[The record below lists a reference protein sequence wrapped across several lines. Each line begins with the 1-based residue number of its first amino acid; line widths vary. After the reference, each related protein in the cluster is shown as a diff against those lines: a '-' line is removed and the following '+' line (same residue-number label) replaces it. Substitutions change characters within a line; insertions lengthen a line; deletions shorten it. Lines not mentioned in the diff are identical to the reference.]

1 MKRGLGF
8 FTIIVD
14 RKFIFTIFSLFQRAL
29 ASPDPF
35 NAIEGNFR
43 HLQEAK
49 SKLSLADEEKVEV
62 VVQELR
68 TRWEELKAKI
78 AELQSQMQLTAENFS
93 DFKDKLHS
101 LVNWVEEVEQTCE
114 GLGRVRGY
122 NEFQPLMEK
131 FQVFLVCID
140 LKRLPC

>member
-1 MKRGLGF
+1 MAFYDYCSWKIQFLL
-8 FTIIVD
+8 
-14 RKFIFTIFSLFQRAL
+14 FSLFQRAL

-35 NAIEGNFR
+35 NAIEENFR

-114 GLGRVRGY
+114 GLGRVRAY
-122 NEFQPLMEK
+122 NEFQPLMEE
-131 FQVFLVCID
+131 FQVFLVGID

>member
-1 MKRGLGF
+1 MAFYDYCGWKIQFLL
-8 FTIIVD
+8 
-14 RKFIFTIFSLFQRAL
+14 FSLFQRAL

-35 NAIEGNFR
+35 NAIEENFR

-68 TRWEELKAKI
+68 TRWEELKAKV

-101 LVNWVEEVEQTCE
+101 LVNWVEQVEQTCE

-131 FQVFLVCID
+131 FQVFVVCID

>member
-1 MKRGLGF
+1 MAFYDYCGWKIQFLL
-8 FTIIVD
+8 
-14 RKFIFTIFSLFQRAL
+14 FSLFQRAL

-35 NAIEGNFR
+35 NAIEENFR

-68 TRWEELKAKI
+68 TRWEELKAKT

-101 LVNWVEEVEQTCE
+101 LVNWVEQVEQTCE

-122 NEFQPLMEK
+122 NEFQPLMEE

>member
-1 MKRGLGF
+1 MAFYDYCGWKIQFLL
-8 FTIIVD
+8 
-14 RKFIFTIFSLFQRAL
+14 FSLFQRAL

-35 NAIEGNFR
+35 NAIEENFR

-131 FQVFLVCID
+131 FQVFLVCNHVI
-140 LKRLPC
+140 RLPC

>member
-1 MKRGLGF
+1 M
-8 FTIIVD
+8 
-14 RKFIFTIFSLFQRAL
+14 
-29 ASPDPF
+29 
-35 NAIEGNFR
+35 
-43 HLQEAK
+43 
-49 SKLSLADEEKVEV
+49 

-122 NEFQPLMEK
+122 NEFQPLMKK
-131 FQVFLVCID
+131 FQVFLVCNHVI
-140 LKRLPC
+140 RLPC

>member
-1 MKRGLGF
+1 MAFYDYCGWKIQFLL
-8 FTIIVD
+8 
-14 RKFIFTIFSLFQRAL
+14 FSLFQRAL

-35 NAIEGNFR
+35 NAIEENFR

-78 AELQSQMQLTAENFS
+78 AELQSRMQLTAENFS

-114 GLGRVRGY
+114 GLGRVQGY
-122 NEFQPLMEK
+122 NEFQPLMKK
-131 FQVFLVCID
+131 FQVFLVCNHVI
-140 LKRLPC
+140 RLPC

>member
-1 MKRGLGF
+1 MAFYDYCSWKIQFLL
-8 FTIIVD
+8 
-14 RKFIFTIFSLFQRAL
+14 FSLFQRAL

-35 NAIEGNFR
+35 NAIEDNFR

-101 LVNWVEEVEQTCE
+101 LVNWVEQVEQTCE

-122 NEFQPLMEK
+122 NEFQPLMEE

>member
-1 MKRGLGF
+1 MAFYDYCSWKIQFLL
-8 FTIIVD
+8 
-14 RKFIFTIFSLFQRAL
+14 FSLFQRAL

-35 NAIEGNFR
+35 NAIEENFR

-62 VVQELR
+62 VVQGLR

-101 LVNWVEEVEQTCE
+101 LVNWVEQVEQTCE

-122 NEFQPLMEK
+122 NEFQPLMEE

>member
-1 MKRGLGF
+1 MAFYDYCGWKIQFLL
-8 FTIIVD
+8 
-14 RKFIFTIFSLFQRAL
+14 FSLFQRAL

-35 NAIEGNFR
+35 NAIEENFR

-122 NEFQPLMEK
+122 NEFQPLMKK
-131 FQVFLVCID
+131 FQVFLVCNHVI
-140 LKRLPC
+140 RLPC

>member
-1 MKRGLGF
+1 MAFYDYCSWKIQFLL
-8 FTIIVD
+8 
-14 RKFIFTIFSLFQRAL
+14 FSLFQRAL

-35 NAIEGNFR
+35 NAIEENFR

-78 AELQSQMQLTAENFS
+78 AELQSRMQLTAENFS

-114 GLGRVRGY
+114 GLGRVQGY
-122 NEFQPLMEK
+122 NEFQPLMKK
-131 FQVFLVCID
+131 FQVFLVCNHVI
-140 LKRLPC
+140 RLPC

>member
-8 FTIIVD
+8 FTIIVAG
-14 RKFIFTIFSLFQRAL
+14 KFSFTLFSLFQRAL

-35 NAIEGNFR
+35 NAIEENFR

-68 TRWEELKAKI
+68 ARWEELKAKI
-78 AELQSQMQLTAENFS
+78 ADLQSRMQLTAENFS

-101 LVNWVEEVEQTCE
+101 LVNWMEEVEKTCE
-114 GLGRVRGY
+114 GLGRVQGY

-131 FQVFLVCID
+131 FQVFLVCND

>member
-1 MKRGLGF
+1 MAFYDYCSWKIQFLL
-8 FTIIVD
+8 
-14 RKFIFTIFSLFQRAL
+14 FSLFQRAL

-35 NAIEGNFR
+35 NAIEENFR

-49 SKLSLADEEKVEV
+49 SKLSLADEEKVE
-62 VVQELR
+62 VQELR

-131 FQVFLVCID
+131 FQVFLVCNHVI
-140 LKRLPC
+140 RLPC

>member
-1 MKRGLGF
+1 MAFYDYCSWKIQFLL
-8 FTIIVD
+8 
-14 RKFIFTIFSLFQRAL
+14 FSLFQRAL

-35 NAIEGNFR
+35 NAIEENFR

-131 FQVFLVCID
+131 FQVFLVCNHVI
-140 LKRLPC
+140 RLPC

>member
-1 MKRGLGF
+1 MAFYDYCGWKIQFLL
-8 FTIIVD
+8 
-14 RKFIFTIFSLFQRAL
+14 FSLFQRAL

-35 NAIEGNFR
+35 NAIEENFR

-68 TRWEELKAKI
+68 ARWEELKAKI
-78 AELQSQMQLTAENFS
+78 AELQSRIQLTAENFS

-122 NEFQPLMEK
+122 NEFQPLMKK
-131 FQVFLVCID
+131 FQVFLVCNHVI
-140 LKRLPC
+140 RLPC

>member
-1 MKRGLGF
+1 M
-8 FTIIVD
+8 
-14 RKFIFTIFSLFQRAL
+14 QRAL

-35 NAIEGNFR
+35 NTIEENFR

-49 SKLSLADEEKVEV
+49 SKLSLADEENVEV

-68 TRWEELKAKI
+68 ARWEELKAKI
-78 AELQSQMQLTAENFS
+78 AELQSRIQLTAENFS

-122 NEFQPLMEK
+122 NEFQPLMKK
-131 FQVFLVCID
+131 FQVFLVCNHVI
-140 LKRLPC
+140 RLPC

>member
-1 MKRGLGF
+1 MAFYDYCSWKIQFLL
-8 FTIIVD
+8 
-14 RKFIFTIFSLFQRAL
+14 FSLFQRAL

-35 NAIEGNFR
+35 NAIEENFR

-114 GLGRVRGY
+114 GLGRVQGY
-122 NEFQPLMEK
+122 NEFQPLMKK
-131 FQVFLVCID
+131 FQVFLVCNHVI
-140 LKRLPC
+140 RLPC

>member
-1 MKRGLGF
+1 MAFYDYCSWKIQFLL
-8 FTIIVD
+8 
-14 RKFIFTIFSLFQRAL
+14 FSLFQRAL

-35 NAIEGNFR
+35 NTLEENFR

-49 SKLSLADEEKVEV
+49 SKLSFADEEKVEV

-122 NEFQPLMEK
+122 SEFQPLMEK

>member
-1 MKRGLGF
+1 MKRGLSF

-14 RKFIFTIFSLFQRAL
+14 GKFIFTIFSLFQRAL

-35 NAIEGNFR
+35 NAIEENFR

-114 GLGRVRGY
+114 GLGRVQGY
-122 NEFQPLMEK
+122 NEFQSLMKK
-131 FQVFLVCID
+131 FQVFLVCNHVI
-140 LKRLPC
+140 RLPC

>member
-1 MKRGLGF
+1 MAFYDYCSWKIQFLL
-8 FTIIVD
+8 
-14 RKFIFTIFSLFQRAL
+14 FSLFQRAL

-35 NAIEGNFR
+35 NAIEENFR

-122 NEFQPLMEK
+122 NEFQPLMKK
-131 FQVFLVCID
+131 FQVFLVCNHVI
-140 LKRLPC
+140 RLPC

>member
-1 MKRGLGF
+1 MAFYDYCGWKIQFLL
-8 FTIIVD
+8 
-14 RKFIFTIFSLFQRAL
+14 FSLFQRAL

-35 NAIEGNFR
+35 NAIEENFR

-114 GLGRVRGY
+114 GLGRVQGY
-122 NEFQPLMEK
+122 NEFQPLMKK
-131 FQVFLVCID
+131 FQVFLVCNHVI
-140 LKRLPC
+140 RLPC

>member
-1 MKRGLGF
+1 MAFYDYCGWKIQFLL
-8 FTIIVD
+8 
-14 RKFIFTIFSLFQRAL
+14 FSLFQRAL

-35 NAIEGNFR
+35 NAIEENFR

-49 SKLSLADEEKVEV
+49 SKLSLADEEKVE
-62 VVQELR
+62 VQELR

>member
-1 MKRGLGF
+1 MAFYDYCGWKIQFLL
-8 FTIIVD
+8 
-14 RKFIFTIFSLFQRAL
+14 FSLFQRAL

-35 NAIEGNFR
+35 NAIEENFR

-93 DFKDKLHS
+93 DFEDKLHS

-114 GLGRVRGY
+114 GLGRVQGY
-122 NEFQPLMEK
+122 NEFQSLMKK
-131 FQVFLVCID
+131 FQVFLVCNHVI
-140 LKRLPC
+140 RLPC

>member
-1 MKRGLGF
+1 MKRGLSF

-14 RKFIFTIFSLFQRAL
+14 GKFIFTIFSLFQRAL

-35 NAIEGNFR
+35 NAIEENFR

-93 DFKDKLHS
+93 DFEDKLHS

-114 GLGRVRGY
+114 GLGRVQGY
-122 NEFQPLMEK
+122 NEFQSLMKK
-131 FQVFLVCID
+131 FQVFLVCNHVI
-140 LKRLPC
+140 RLPC

>member
-1 MKRGLGF
+1 MAFYDYCSWKIQFLL
-8 FTIIVD
+8 
-14 RKFIFTIFSLFQRAL
+14 FSLFQRAL

-35 NAIEGNFR
+35 NAIEENFR
-43 HLQEAK
+43 HLQKAK

-114 GLGRVRGY
+114 GLGRVQGY
-122 NEFQPLMEK
+122 NEFQPLMKK
-131 FQVFLVCID
+131 FQVFLVCNHVI
-140 LKRLPC
+140 RLPC

>member
-1 MKRGLGF
+1 MAFYDYCGWKIQFLL
-8 FTIIVD
+8 
-14 RKFIFTIFSLFQRAL
+14 FSLFQRAL

-35 NAIEGNFR
+35 NAIEENFR

-68 TRWEELKAKI
+68 ARWEELKAKI
-78 AELQSQMQLTAENFS
+78 AELQSRIELTAENFS

-122 NEFQPLMEK
+122 NEFQPLMKK
-131 FQVFLVCID
+131 FQVFLVCNHVI
-140 LKRLPC
+140 RLPC